1 MIRNFSTKYI
11 SEGVNLPY
19 GVPIAS
25 GTRWEPYNANNGT
38 TLQLYRSLQGDQY
51 FIKHMGILRLDGG
64 TKLIKNI
71 SRNMLLSWLNG
82 KHFLVSSRPGHISSR
97 DLAFT
102 VTIKVFFAIFANFVN
117 GLLNY
122 NYISKF
128 LLVLRV

>member
-1 MIRNFSTKYI
+1 MYFCKDHILKKKFSTKYI
-11 SEGVNLPY
+11 LEGVNLPY

-64 TKLIKNI
+64 KKLIKNI

-102 VTIKVFFAIFANFVN
+102 VTIKVFLPYLPI
-117 GLLNY
+117 L
-122 NYISKF
+122 
-128 LLVLRV
+128 